1 MSTIG
6 QRLEQLERIG
16 DWIARPLRWLVLLMV
31 IATVVVVLLRYA
43 FDTGA
48 IFLQESVM
56 YLHGLFFML
65 ALGFGVAKDSH
76 VRVDILYSRPL
87 PDAST

>member
-6 QRLEQLERIG
+6 HWLEQLERLG

-31 IATVVVVLLRYA
+31 IATVEVVLLRYA

-56 YLHGLFFML
+56 YL
-65 ALGFGVAKDSH
+65 
-76 VRVDILYSRPL
+76 YSRDNQIWELHSVL
-87 PDAST
+87 PASF